1 MRPSEG
7 FEAWENAISLSW
19 DVLLQRPRRIHL
31 KMRQH

>member
-7 FEAWENAISLSW
+7 FEAWANAINLAW